1 MTRKKPVETEVVE
14 GAGASSRLVLIVKA
28 GTNEERL
35 RRRDPKRE
43 TASCGGRASTRPRRS
58 SGTPLARTARQ
69 RRRRSSWPSRRRS
82 WKRGLEVST
91 HRSRGK
97 KLVRS
102 PSTLLACTH
111 VCSAPRVG
119 RFEMPP
125 SLPNLCSSAMH
136 EPFRTWARRK
146 NAAADQSGCLL
157 LACIRPG
164 HAHTLCRVCA
174 TADHVCALRPQIS
187 PHHRSLPTPK
197 TGRTCPRSIRCSS
210 RRSSL
215 IGPPCWAP

>member
-28 GTNEERL
+28 GTKSGYAGVTPNGKL
-35 RRRDPKRE
+35 W
-43 TASCGGRASTRPRRS
+43 RARIYKAAKKQWDTV
-58 SGTPLARTARQ
+58 GTYGCRQ

-146 NAAADQSGCLL
+146 NAAADQSGYLL
-157 LACIRPG
+157 LACIRPS
-164 HAHTLCRVCA
+164 HAHTICRVCA